1 MSLKGKF
8 TLVLLLALLALFIAL
23 PASWKKGIDQFTPGF
38 LKFATNKQISK
49 GLDLAGGV
57 ELDYKIDTSK
67 ITSDKKNQ
75 VLQGIKKVIHD
86 RVDALGVSEPD
97 IVLSTIGNEDH
108 IKVTLAGVSDVEAAK
123 KTIGKT
129 IQLEFKVPKPSLDS
143 GEKDVVK
150 KDAEATLAA
159 VKAAPD
165 KFQNIAEEK
174 TNGNEGKVAT
184 TKKAQFLDELPA
196 TIKDKITKAKAGEII
211 GELIDDSAL
220 QSAEQGYVIVKLDN
234 VSTELRS
241 YPKNG
246 QLFADVAKKYNNAKE
261 SDLGF
266 VKSDNGALPAYLKNA
281 LTGSTAMQQGQVSDV
296 VEADEGMVVLSM
308 TQKLAEGSEQIE
320 ASHILLRTEP
330 RAELKTIPAAA
341 TEDDKKKITEENAKI
356 AEANKKVDTNNAAA
370 KAKAEDLAAKLK
382 ADPSKFAEFAKENSE
397 DGSASAGGTLGFFAK
412 GAMVK
417 PFEDAAFSIK
427 DGEVS
432 SVVETE
438 FGYHIIMKTNTK
450 PASATWAKMNQIMVC
465 YAGAK
470 DASCA
475 SETRSKDEAKTR
487 ATEAM
492 KALREET
499 KYAYSQILYSTIPD
513 PWMPAVVDGKQ
524 LTGEYFDSADVQ
536 YYQNRLDPVVSIKF
550 NKEGGDLFAN
560 ITEKYKGKQVAIFVG
575 GTLISAPTVNDK
587 ITGGNAVIEGN
598 FTPQSAIALA
608 RDLNTG
614 AIPAPISIS
623 GEEVVGAELG
633 ADALQKSIIAACV
646 GFLILTIYIIY
657 LYRAAGVIAM
667 IALLIYAILFLA
679 FIKLLPGFNL
689 TLSSAAAI
697 ILSIGMAVDG
707 NILQFERLKEELT
720 EGGNLST
727 NIKRSFERAW
737 PAIRDSHVSSI
748 ITALLLFLVGTDQV
762 KGFAVFL
769 LIGILLS
776 LFTAVWVTRISL
788 QIFATTE
795 FGKRILPVGMINKKK
810 D

>member
-38 LKFATNKQISK
+38 LKFATSKQISK

-57 ELDYKIDTSK
+57 ELDYKIDTAK
-67 ITSDKKNQ
+67 ITSDKRSQ

-108 IKVTLAGVSDVEAAK
+108 IKVTLAGVNDVEAAK

-129 IQLEFKVPKPSLDS
+129 IQLEFKVPKPSLDTN
-143 GEKDVVK
+143 EKDTVK
-150 KDAEATLAA
+150 KNAEETLAA
-159 VKAAPD
+159 VKTSPD
-165 KFQNIAEEK
+165 KFENIAQEK
-174 TNGNEGKVAT
+174 SNANEGKVISS
-184 TKKAQFLDELPA
+184 KKSQFLDELPV
-196 TIKDKITKAKAGEII
+196 TLKDKVTKMKSGEII
-211 GELIDDSAL
+211 ADLVDDSAL
-220 QSAEQGYVIVKLDN
+220 QTAEQGYLVVKLDN
-234 VSTELRS
+234 VTSELRS

-246 QLFADVAKKYNNAKE
+246 QAFADVAKKYNDAKE

-266 VKSDNGALPAYLKNA
+266 VKSDNSSLPAYIKNA
-281 LTGSTAMQQGQVSDV
+281 LTGITAMQQGQVSDV
-296 VEADEGMVVLSM
+296 IESEEGIAVLSM
-308 TQKLAEGSEQIE
+308 AQKLAEGSEQIE
-320 ASHILLRTEP
+320 ASHILLKKKAKT
-330 RAELKTIPAAA
+330 ELKTIPTAA
-341 TEDDKKKITEENAKI
+341 TEDDKKKITEDNAKI
-356 AEANKKVDTNNAAA
+356 TEDNKKIDTDNAAA
-370 KAKAEDLAAKLK
+370 KAKIEDLAIQLK
-382 ADPSKFAEFAKENSE
+382 ADPSKFASFAKEYSE
-397 DGSASAGGTLGFFAK
+397 DGSASTGGTLGFFGK
-412 GAMVK
+412 GIMVK
-417 PFEDAAFSIK
+417 PFEEAAFALK

-432 SVVETE
+432 GVVESE
-438 FGYHIIMKTNTK
+438 FGYHVIMKTNTK
-450 PASATWAKMNQIMVC
+450 PASATWAKMSQVLVC

-475 SETRSKDEAKTR
+475 SETRTKDEAKTR

-492 KALREET
+492 KALREES

-513 PWMPAVVDGKQ
+513 PWMPAIVDGKQ
-524 LTGEYFDSADVQ
+524 LTGEYFESADVQ

-560 ITEKYKGKQVAIFVG
+560 ITEKYKGQQVAIFVG

-587 ITGGNAVIEGN
+587 ITGGSAVIEGN
-598 FTPQSAIALA
+598 FTPQSAIVLA

-623 GEEVVGAELG
+623 GEEIVGAELG
-633 ADALQKSIIAACV
+633 ADALQKSIVAAGV
-646 GFLILTIYIIY
+646 GFAILAVYIIY

-667 IALLIYAILFLA
+667 IALIVYAILFLA

-689 TLSSAAAI
+689 SLSSAAAI

-707 NILQFERLKEELT
+707 NILQFERLKEELN
-720 EGGNLST
+720 ESGNLSAH
-727 NIKRSFERAW
+727 IKRSFERAW

-769 LIGILLS
+769 LVGILLS
-776 LFTAVWVTRISL
+776 LFTAVWVTRITL

-795 FGKRILPVGMINKKK
+795 FGKKILPLGMKDDKKE
-810 D
+810 